1 MRTRLLL
8 LAACGAAMLHG
19 CARKTPEVAAV
30 TPPPVPVAAAPAPK
44 PKPPLGAAASLTIPA
59 VLSDGNYATPNH
71 ALSADAAVWHLRS
84 ALNVA
89 ALQCNVADPTGV
101 AQYNRLLK
109 VHAARFA
116 AAHKA
121 LEAEYR
127 RGGGD
132 WQDRFDDSMTRV
144 YNYFA
149 QPPVRDQFCATA
161 LPMLAQ
167 VADMPIGGIDAF
179 AAPGIASLDQPFV
192 DFYRAYDQY
201 RIELA
206 VWQAGQVPRLAVDPQ
221 VLVAS
226 SDVTGGGYRMAAR

>member
-8 LAACGAAMLHG
+8 LAACGAALLNG
-19 CARKTPEVAAV
+19 CARKTPEVAVV

-44 PKPPLGAAASLTIPA
+44 PKPPLGAAANLTIPA
-59 VLSDGNYATPNH
+59 ILSDGTYATPNH
-71 ALSADAAVWHLRS
+71 ALSTDAAVWHLRS

-109 VHAARFA
+109 VHAKRFA

-149 QPPVRDQFCATA
+149 QPPVRDRFCATA

-167 VADMPIGGIDAF
+167 VADMPAGGIDAF

-201 RIELA
+201 RVELA
-206 VWQAGQVPRLAVDPQ
+206 AWQAGQVPRLAVDPQ
-221 VLVAS
+221 ILVAS
-226 SDVTGGGYRMAAR
+226 TDVTGGGYRMAAR